1 MGLTS
6 EEGKAHHA
14 GKMGKNEI
22 LHITE
27 EGFFRYTYQLFI
39 NVSREKSDTVDRSR
53 QEVEWADNFLQEEFS

>member
-1 MGLTS
+1 
-6 EEGKAHHA
+6 
-14 GKMGKNEI
+14 